1 MCALTLQIL
10 IVDTFQEEDLQKVK
24 DKIIDRKLVSR
35 IKGKLVKM
43 VKDIGDKFDDYSAS
57 PKIRQMLLHWGYEL
71 IRKKI
76 LLTQKINV

>member
-1 MCALTLQIL
+1 
-10 IVDTFQEEDLQKVK
+10 
-24 DKIIDRKLVSR
+24 
-35 IKGKLVKM
+35 M
-43 VKDIGDKFDDYSAS
+43 VKDIRDKFDDYSVS